1 MKRLIVITLILLAAA
16 IAITVVYF
24 KNLSPPGVR
33 TGQVMHTIPEHAL
46 PQYLN
51 STAKRDFT
59 TFLKAISY

>member
-33 TGQVMHTIPEHAL
+33 TGQVML
-46 PQYLN
+46 
-51 STAKRDFT
+51 
-59 TFLKAISY
+59 AIAAFRNK